1 MLNSKRPYW
10 TALLFLLCFVVNA
23 AHAISIEF
31 NKSQYEPGG
40 ARYYF
45 TVTSWEGG
53 GDSACSDTT
62 AVSCSLYLVGAQG
75 PGDYMAM
82 VLSTHSWYD
91 IRPNTSMTA
100 VRNQMRGFSIPF
112 QGSLFVPKDRR
123 VSDSF
128 CISFAQG
135 FSYVG
140 AGGLVAP
147 FGPCAKVIKP
157 ALQCEIK
164 GNATI
169 NHNNVSDAAIDGNEA
184 AVTLQ
189 LTCTGVS
196 SVIASASK
204 ENPSGVKL
212 RADGSLYSKLTIDG
226 KAPANG
232 VPIKVEEGIPTPIFI
247 KSTLSSNGTVEPGPF
262 SGSTVL
268 TISPP

>member
-1 MLNSKRPYW
+1 MLKSKRPYW

-40 ARYYF
+40 ARYFF
-45 TVTSWEGG
+45 TVNSWEGG
-53 GDSACSDTT
+53 GHRVCTDMT
-62 AVSCSLYLVGAQG
+62 ASSCGIYLVGAQG
-75 PGDYMAM
+75 PGDPYAM
-82 VLSTHSWYD
+82 VLSTYNWEVK
-91 IRPNTSMTA
+91 PKTSMTDI
-100 VRNQMRGFSIPF
+100 RNQMKGFSIPF
-112 QGSLFVPKDRR
+112 QGSLFVPKDSR
-123 VSDSF
+123 VSDNF
-128 CISFAQG
+128 CISFAHG
-135 FSYVG
+135 YRWPGVG
-140 AGGLVAP
+140 GAIGPV
-147 FGPCAKVIKP
+147 GPCAKVTKP

-164 GNATI
+164 GNTTI
-169 NHNNVSDAAIDGNEA
+169 DHNNVSDAAIDGNEA
-184 AVTLQ
+184 SVTLQ
-189 LTCTGVS
+189 LTCTGTS

-204 ENPSGVKL
+204 ENTSGVKL

-232 VPIKVEEGIPTPIFI
+232 VPVKVEEGLPTPIFI

>member
-1 MLNSKRPYW
+1 VLNSNKSYW
-10 TALLFLLCFVVNA
+10 AALLFLLCFVVNA

-53 GDSACSDTT
+53 GHSVCSDTT
-62 AVSCSLYLVGAQG
+62 ATECILYLVGAQA
-75 PGDYMAM
+75 PGDYQAM
-82 VLSTHSWYD
+82 VFSTHRWYE
-91 IRPNTSMTA
+91 IRPSTSMTT

-112 QGSLFVPKDRR
+112 KGDLFVPKEKR

-135 FSYVG
+135 FRYVG
-140 AGGLVAP
+140 AGGLIAP
-147 FGPCAKVIKP
+147 VGPCAKVIKP

-164 GNATI
+164 GNTTI

-189 LTCTGVS
+189 LTCTGTS

-204 ENPSGVKL
+204 ESASGVKL

-232 VPIKVEEGIPTPIFI
+232 VPIKVEEGMPTPIFI
-247 KSTLSSNGTVEPGPF
+247 KSTLTSNGTVEPGPF

>member
-1 MLNSKRPYW
+1 MLNGNGLYR
-10 TALLFLLCFVVNA
+10 AVLILLLCLVVNTTYA
-23 AHAISIEF
+23 VSIE
-31 NKSQYEPGG
+31 STGSRYEPGG
-40 ARYYF
+40 VRYYF

-53 GDSACSDTT
+53 GHYFCSDMT
-62 AVSCSLYLVGAQG
+62 AVSCSLYIVGAQG
-75 PGDYMAM
+75 FGDYRYM
-82 VLSTHSWYD
+82 VRSSHGWND
-91 IRPNTSMTA
+91 INPSGSMTS

-112 QGSLFVPKDRR
+112 NGSLFVPKEEK
-123 VSDSF
+123 VSDTF
-128 CISFAQG
+128 CISFSQG
-135 FSYVG
+135 FRYSSSL
-140 AGGLVAP
+140 GLHHPV
-147 FGPCAKVIKP
+147 GPCTRVIRPELK
-157 ALQCEIK
+157 CEIK
-164 GNATI
+164 GSTTI

-189 LTCTGVS
+189 LTCTGTS

-204 ENPSGVKL
+204 ENTAGVKL

-232 VPIKVEEGIPTPIFI
+232 VPIKVEEGMPTPIFI

>member
-1 MLNSKRPYW
+1 VLNGNKSYW
-10 TALLFLLCFVVNA
+10 AALFFLLCFVVNA

-53 GDSACSDTT
+53 GHYVCNDMSAS
-62 AVSCSLYLVGAQG
+62 SCTLYLVGAQG
-75 PGDYMAM
+75 PGDAYAM
-82 VLSTHSWYD
+82 VFSTYGWEVK
-91 IRPNTSMTA
+91 PGASMTYI
-100 VRNQMRGFSIPF
+100 RNQMKGFSIPF
-112 QGSLFVPKDRR
+112 QGDLFVPKGSR
-123 VSDSF
+123 VSDNF
-128 CISFAQG
+128 CISFASG
-135 FSYVG
+135 YRWTGVG
-140 AGGLVAP
+140 GAVVP
-147 FGPCAKVIKP
+147 VGPCAKVTKP

-164 GNATI
+164 GNTTI

-189 LTCTGVS
+189 LTCTGTS

-204 ENPSGVKL
+204 ENTSGVKL

-226 KAPANG
+226 KAPASG
-232 VPIKVEEGIPTPIFI
+232 VPIKVEEGMPTPIFI
-247 KSTLSSNGTVEPGPF
+247 KSTLNSNGTVEPGPF